1 MDEVFPGFSV
11 LMNICILQA
20 SDLAASYAALILADE
35 GIEIT
40 VRTQDSPPAG
50 A

>member
-1 MDEVFPGFSV
+1 MRFFSGFSL
-11 LMNICILQA
+11 LMHFCVLQA

-40 VRTQDSPPAG
+40 VRTQDSQPAG